1 MKNNLFILGA
11 FLCTAL
17 FVTSCTDDNK
27 DDDENEGKA
36 SIIVGINMQPQAD
49 MGYIVPIQDMK
60 AGTMSFANAVET
72 KITPYLFLPKTS
84 RPDPPLSDGPGYSS
98 GTDF

>member
-49 MGYIVPIQDMK
+49 I
-60 AGTMSFANAVET
+60 S
-72 KITPYLFLPKTS
+72 YLY
-84 RPDPPLSDGPGYSS
+84 RI
-98 GTDF
+98 

>member
-1 MKNNLFILGA
+1 MKNNFFILGA

-36 SIIVGINMQPQAD
+36 SIIVGINMQPLERCLSQ
-49 MGYIVPIQDMK
+49 MRLK
-60 AGTMSFANAVET
+60 
-72 KITPYLFLPKTS
+72 PK
-84 RPDPPLSDGPGYSS
+84 LLLI
-98 GTDF
+98 

>member
-1 MKNNLFILGA
+1 MKNNFFILGA

-36 SIIVGINMQPQAD
+36 SV
-49 MGYIVPIQDMK
+49 
-60 AGTMSFANAVET
+60 
-72 KITPYLFLPKTS
+72 
-84 RPDPPLSDGPGYSS
+84 RS
-98 GTDF
+98 GC

>member
-36 SIIVGINMQPQAD
+36 SIIVGINMQPH
-49 MGYIVPIQDMK
+49 
-60 AGTMSFANAVET
+60 
-72 KITPYLFLPKTS
+72 LRKTS
-84 RPDPPLSDGPGYSS
+84 FRPSYPV
-98 GTDF
+98 